1 MPASF
6 INDPEHWRHR
16 AQEARSIAEQMS
28 DTASKEAMLRIA
40 HDYERLA
47 ERAEQRAKGSAFG
60 ATLSLPYWEKAS
72 PSRTQRQ

>member
-47 ERAEQRAKGSAFG
+47 GQGFG
-60 ATLSLPYWEKAS
+60 TIEITLSA
-72 PSRTQRQ
+72 RR

>member
-6 INDPEHWRHR
+6 INDPEHWQHR

-28 DTASKEAMLRIA
+28 DSPSKEAMLRIA

-47 ERAEQRAKGSAFG
+47 ERAEQRAKGSVQ
-60 ATLSLPYWEKAS
+60 
-72 PSRTQRQ
+72 SR